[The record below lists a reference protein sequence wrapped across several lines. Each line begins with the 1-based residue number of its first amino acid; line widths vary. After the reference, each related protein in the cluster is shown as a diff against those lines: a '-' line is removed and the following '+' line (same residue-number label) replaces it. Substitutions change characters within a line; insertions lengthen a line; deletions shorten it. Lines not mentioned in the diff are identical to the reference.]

1 MEKEVLENLLTIKPL
16 INGKKWMDIGTRNG
30 LNMISLTKCGAT
42 SVIGIDINSD
52 RFGEF
57 DKYEKTYPTIKL
69 IKRNLYDMDPNK
81 KFNGI
86 SVFLWDTPFLD
97 YDKIMIKIKELL
109 LPKGIVLIGVYDQ
122 VLKEHYPY
130 ENCFVYQTF
139 KKHFASVIKINKS
152 DYYNNN
158 NDGQWIFKL
167 ERPIKY

>member
-1 MEKEVLENLLTIKPL
+1 MEKEVLENLLMIKPL

-57 DKYEKTYPTIKL
+57 DKYAKTYPTIKL
-69 IKRNLYDMDPNK
+69 IKQNLYDMDPNK

-86 SVFLWDTPFLD
+86 SVFLWSMPFLE

-109 LPKGIVLIGVYDQ
+109 LPGGIVLIGIYDYWY
-122 VLKEHYPY
+122 KEHYPY
-130 ENCFVYQTF
+130 DKCFIYQLF
-139 KKHFASVIKINKS
+139 IKHFKWVTKINKYDGCS
-152 DYYNNN
+152 EDK
-158 NDGQWIFKL
+158 GQWIIKL
-167 ERPIKY
+167 EYPY